1 MAPSKV
7 SGRASGAVGRLKAG
21 ELTAKQ
27 PAAKKA
33 APTKLSIRD
42 VAKPGRGKVE
52 IKLRQVRKRGE
63 ELSTNIEALLA
74 RLG

>member
-1 MAPSKV
+1 MGPSKG
-7 SGRASGAVGRLKAG
+7 SGRASGGGGKAKAG
-21 ELTAKQ
+21 ELTARQ

-42 VAKPGRGKVE
+42 VTKPGRGKVE
-52 IKLRQVRKRGE
+52 IKLQQVRKRGE